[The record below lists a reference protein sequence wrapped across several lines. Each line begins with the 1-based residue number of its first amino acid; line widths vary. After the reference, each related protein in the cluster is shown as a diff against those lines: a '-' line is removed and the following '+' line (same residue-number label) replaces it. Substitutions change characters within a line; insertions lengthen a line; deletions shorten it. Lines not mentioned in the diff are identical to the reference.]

1 MLAPLI
7 FISRPELPEC
17 LLGWFLKSCHT
28 LRAGPCSPQ
37 LPWGAWHGSSLPP
50 FTAWVSHPK
59 PQATEPGILWLRSSW
74 VRNMEILWVFY
85 GTVTSFFLQLLLK
98 VKPRVSDWNPLL
110 SSCVKKQSPSSTWDL
125 CWLQSAV
132 GKCMGPE
139 HLGVRRT
146 QCTPCAEMAWLVI
159 LHLFSCL
166 RISFREGNSGRSKVP
181 GAVCSTGSLIFLA
194 S

>member
-85 GTVTSFFLQLLLK
+85 GTVTSFFLQLARCIMTNPTGFWKMFLCELNVVWRNDMLFTDAFNRLQFDWLLK
-98 VKPRVSDWNPLL
+98 KTQSIYFQNDCMISAVDNPLP
-110 SSCVKKQSPSSTWDL
+110 KYWK
-125 CWLQSAV
+125 
-132 GKCMGPE
+132 
-139 HLGVRRT
+139 
-146 QCTPCAEMAWLVI
+146 
-159 LHLFSCL
+159 
-166 RISFREGNSGRSKVP
+166 
-181 GAVCSTGSLIFLA
+181 
-194 S
+194 